1 MVFIPALFHDRFKSK
16 LVSAIMVVHRIAL
29 LSFKHTYNRCTFT
42 SQTDQ
47 TPLRTIVTTNN
58 AHAHNISTSLSTIRS
73 WQKKCH
79 FPSEHVTVPWIR
91 LKRTLEVL
99 ITSNF
104 KHNISLLFSPR
115 HGFWRQPSIN
125 GAPYINFL
133 TFLNSTRRLNVY
145 CNCII
150 AFSIVDTC
158 VRTDFRL
165 QLFII
170 YTTSR
175 YLSHLKDTQSSWSTD
190 KYAVAKRSKA
200 SIYQPLSKRVFFVY
214 TQLACTRTL

>member
-1 MVFIPALFHDRFKSK
+1 MYMHKFIDR
-16 LVSAIMVVHRIAL
+16 
-29 LSFKHTYNRCTFT
+29 SFLTKQCHFT
-42 SQTDQ
+42 SE
-47 TPLRTIVTTNN
+47 
-58 AHAHNISTSLSTIRS
+58 HA
-73 WQKKCH
+73 
-79 FPSEHVTVPWIR
+79 TVPWIR
-91 LKRTLEVL
+91 LKRTLVVL

-133 TFLNSTRRLNVY
+133 TFFNSTRRLNVY

-200 SIYQPLSKRVFFVY
+200 SIINRYRSVFSLFTPNWLVQELCSCLKSY
-214 TQLACTRTL
+214 IGN